1 MAAAPSDHLA
11 LPGHEQDQPPPPGTW
26 PVAAAD
32 PDTQPSGAQTVAFA
46 LLTGAALAAWLL
58 GGQRPLALGWLASA
72 LAGLTLGIAL
82 AGLIADLLRH
92 DQRAWLWAPPAIA
105 ALLPWWGV
113 YGLAAM
119 AVNAGGALWLTR
131 QPFTR
136 SWLAVALLASLT
148 GAGLS
153 IAHPDMLASQTSRA
167 LAALGALMALAG
179 RLHQTIATTGAEDA
193 RIALLETERGTD
205 EETGLPAQRR
215 FLQLLSTEW
224 QRARREDSV
233 LSLVVMEFPPVA
245 SAQQEFATAVG
256 LAARRTSD
264 IAARLDNHCYA
275 LLLPGTAREGA
286 LTVID
291 ALRAN
296 VGELVGEVPI
306 RLGLASCFP
315 GELDAMRAEELLD
328 SARADF
334 TEMTSGTRG

>member
-1 MAAAPSDHLA
+1 MAGAPSEHLA
-11 LPGHEQDQPPPPGTW
+11 LPGDDQNEVPPRGTRLDAAGDQD
-26 PVAAAD
+26 V
-32 PDTQPSGAQTVAFA
+32 QPSAAQTIAFA
-46 LLTGAALAAWLL
+46 LLTGAALACWLL
-58 GGQRPLALGWLASA
+58 GDQRQLPVGWLATGFAGFTLGVSF
-72 LAGLTLGIAL
+72 AGLVI
-82 AGLIADLLRH
+82 DLLRN
-92 DQRAWLWAPPAIA
+92 DQRGWLWAPPAVA

-131 QPFTR
+131 QPSAR

-153 IAHPDMLASQTSRA
+153 IAHPDLLAAQTSRA
-167 LAALGALMALAG
+167 LAALGAGMALAG
-179 RLHQTIATTGAEDA
+179 RIHQIFATLVADDA

-215 FLQLLSTEW
+215 FLQLLSAEW
-224 QRARREDSV
+224 HRARREDSV

-264 IAARLDNHCYA
+264 IAARLDQHSYA
-275 LLLPGTAREGA
+275 LLLPGTSREGA

-315 GELDAMRAEELLD
+315 AELDAMRAEELLD
-328 SARADF
+328 TARADF